1 MLGQL
6 PTTLKINGKD
16 YKIRSDYRNILRIF
30 VALNSDELS
39 DEEKTYVFLKRM
51 YVDFPTI
58 PKKDIEAAY
67 EAAFAFIENN
77 EHGSHK
83 RQPRLVDWEKD
94 EPLVFAAINKVA
106 GKEIRAVEYL
116 HWWTFLGYFQCIDRE
131 DTWGA
136 VLTIRQKRARHKK
149 LEKYESEFF
158 NANREMCELESSTS
172 RKKEAD
178 DFAKQLQR
186 ELLQGGEQ

>member
-6 PTTLKINGKD
+6 PTTLKINGTD

-30 VALNSDELS
+30 IAFNSDELS
-39 DEEKTYVFLKRM
+39 DEEKAYIFLQRM
-51 YVDFPTI
+51 YVDQI
-58 PKKDIEAAY
+58 PKNDIQAAY
-67 EAAFAFIENN
+67 EAATAFIENH
-77 EHGSHK
+77 EHSSNK
-83 RQPRLVDWEKD
+83 RQPKLVDWEKD

-106 GKEIRAVEYL
+106 GKEVRAVEYM

-158 NANREMCELESSTS
+158 NANREMCELTDSTH
-172 RKKEAD
+172 RKKEVD

-186 ELLQGGEQ
+186 ELLQQGGEQ

>member
-6 PTTLKINGKD
+6 PTTLTINGTD
-16 YKIRSDYRNILRIF
+16 YEIRSDYRNILRIF
-30 VALNSDELS
+30 IAFNSDELS
-39 DEEKTYVFLKRM
+39 DEEKALIFLRRM
-51 YVDFPTI
+51 YVKPI
-58 PKKDIEAAY
+58 KESDIVEAY
-67 EAAFAFIENN
+67 NAACDFIENH
-77 EHGSHK
+77 EHSSKHHPK
-83 RQPRLVDWEKD
+83 LVDWEKD
-94 EPLVFAAINKVA
+94 EALVFAAINKVA
-106 GKEIRAVEYL
+106 GKEVRSVEYM

-158 NANREMCELESSTS
+158 NANREICELGSSAN

-178 DFAKQLQR
+178 DFAKRLQK
-186 ELLQGGEQ
+186 ELLEEGGDL